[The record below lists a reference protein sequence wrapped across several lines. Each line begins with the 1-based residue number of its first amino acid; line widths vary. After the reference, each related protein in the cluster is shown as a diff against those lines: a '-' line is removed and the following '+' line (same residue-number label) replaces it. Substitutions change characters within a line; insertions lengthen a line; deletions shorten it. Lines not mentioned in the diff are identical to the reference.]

1 MSVKASVKTG
11 AKASIRAVRRRTL
24 QLAGAGALGA
34 VATVPLVA
42 CAAPGSAGAPGALS
56 QEPLTLRWGVYS
68 DQPLLEAAKKALP
81 AFSARYPN
89 ITVAQELNT
98 QSGLDY
104 TAQLAGGS
112 APDLFAACCHALPVW
127 APQGLVV
134 NLDPLLKRDSRE
146 VPLADYGAPLLKY
159 WHTPER
165 GQFALPMSAFT
176 RGLYYN
182 KTLFRRKGIPAPDAS
197 WDWARFREAMVQLNQ
212 PDQQQWGWHVPVDYE
227 RTGHYIR
234 QNGGLQVDPKDNSK
248 ATFDSTPALGALQ
261 WMHDRMW
268 KDNALARA
276 SDVSALGVQAVVAL
290 ARGNL
295 GMVTEGSWKV
305 TQLLQQ
311 APAEADQWDIAVL
324 PKGAAQRA
332 SHASTDGWAI
342 FSASKQPEAAWA
354 LMKFTQGD
362 AWMEPAIS
370 LAGHVPARK
379 SWLDRYPQLMKQ
391 AYPQL
396 ADKNLAA
403 FTEPGKQDYA
413 FPLQLYKKHLD
424 SKQVYEDTVA
434 AVFTRNERPL
444 ADAFRDAAK
453 QITAINTSS

>member
-1 MSVKASVKTG
+1 MSVKTG
-11 AKASIRAVRRRTL
+11 VDSDARASVRAVRRRTL

-34 VATVPLVA
+34 VATAPLVA

-134 NLDPLLKRDSRE
+134 NLDPLLKRDGRE
-146 VPLADYGAPLLKY
+146 VPVADYGAPLLKY

-182 KTLFRRKGIPAPDAS
+182 KTLFRRKGLPVPDAS

-234 QNGGLQVDPKDNSK
+234 QNGGLQVDPKDFSK
-248 ATFDSTPALGALQ
+248 ATFDSTPALGA
-261 WMHDRMW
+261 
-268 KDNALARA
+268 
-276 SDVSALGVQAVVAL
+276 
-290 ARGNL
+290 L